1 MGKRLCAPLFALLF
15 LVMPLPALSAS
26 PPASS
31 PAPSPKEA
39 ALAAA
44 IESAQKAIQHGP
56 QDVPL
61 SGQATLSLPADFG
74 FVPPA
79 EAAQYLRALGNTPGE
94 SLAGLVVPLEAQKGD
109 WLVVINYVPSGYIKD
124 DEAKEWDADELLE
137 SIRAGTEEDN
147 KQRAQMGIPEMEI
160 IGWVEKPIYDDQT
173 KRLVWSISSRGKG
186 QPAAADNG
194 INYNTYALGREGYYS
209 LNLVTGQST
218 IAQDKPAVHT
228 LLAALQYNEGKRY
241 ENFDAGTDKVA
252 EYGLTALVA
261 GVAAKKLGLLAMAAV
276 FFAKF
281 WKLLLI
287 GVFGIGVL
295 AKKLVAKK
303 AA

>member
-1 MGKRLCAPLFALLF
+1 MGKRLFAPLFALLF
-15 LVMPLPALSAS
+15 LVAPLTALSAS
-26 PPASS
+26 PPASN
-31 PAPSPKEA
+31 PAPSPQEA
-39 ALAAA
+39 ALSAA
-44 IESAQKAIQHGP
+44 IESAQRAIQRGP
-56 QDVPL
+56 REIALAD
-61 SGQATLSLPADFG
+61 QASLKLPENFG
-74 FVPPA
+74 FIPSA
-79 EAAQYLRALGNTPGE
+79 EGAQYLRALGNTPGDT
-94 SLAGLVVPLEAQKGD
+94 LAGLVVPLEAQKGD
-109 WLVVINYVPSGYIKD
+109 WLVVISYVPSGYIKD
-124 DEAKEWDADELLE
+124 DDAREWDADDLLE

-160 IGWVEKPIYDDQT
+160 IGWVEKPIYDDRT
-173 KRLVWSISSRGKG
+173 KRLVWSVSSRDKG

-209 LNLVTGQST
+209 LNLVTGLSA
-218 IAQDKPAVHT
+218 ISQDKPAAHT

-241 ENFDAGTDKVA
+241 ENFDAGTDRVA
-252 EYGLTALVA
+252 EYGLAALVA

-287 GVFGIGVL
+287 GIFGIGVL
-295 AKKLVAKK
+295 GKKLVAKK